1 MISNKNNNF
10 RIIGLYLFIVIISS
24 FIIIQIFKVQQFDR
38 LINTSSQPKFFKVN
52 APRGNILSN
61 DGSLLAISM
70 PLYNLF
76 LDLSVIDEFIFQRDI
91 QELSKLLSN
100 LFDNKNH
107 KEYEDFLRT
116 ARKSENNR
124 YVRLKLKVDHN
135 DLIALKKFPIF
146 KLGKNRGGLIVER
159 RPNRENPFGLL
170 ASRTIGEN
178 RDVNPVGIERA
189 YDPILSGEE
198 GKTLKRKISKGLWI
212 PQDSKWN
219 KIPKAGSDVMT
230 TINVDMQDVAERSL
244 ELALINENADWGC
257 VVLMEVKTGEIK
269 VIANLKKDSLNRVS
283 EYFNYAM
290 AEHVAPGS
298 TFKLA
303 SIVAGIEDGKFDVT
317 DSVDLYKGKFQY
329 YDRVM
334 IDSPHNYSKVTVEKA
349 FVISS
354 NVGISQLIHKNYKDN
369 PSAFTD
375 RIYKMGL
382 STKLDLE
389 LPYPSAIKMPVP
401 NHRGWS
407 GVTLP
412 WMSNGYEMA
421 ITPLH
426 LLTFYNA
433 IANNGK
439 MMKPIFTT
447 KIINDGQIISEQ
459 HPQVI
464 NPAICSRTTITKVIP
479 LLTGVVERGT
489 AKNIKSNKY
498 QIAGKTGT
506 TVLNYA
512 GRKKD
517 EKKKYQASFVGFFPA
532 YNPKYSCIVVVNN
545 PRNENVYGGKVAA
558 PIFKELSDKVY
569 SLDIDIHEPL
579 IADNVIQS
587 TPNVKAGDFDSQE
600 FILNHLEIENLK
612 MASEKEIL
620 IEDRIQYDLERL
632 IMPSLIGMNL
642 KDALYLFEKHGLE
655 VEISGSGG
663 VVYQSIKK
671 GDPIK
676 KQTVIKLEF
685 S

>member
-1 MISNKNNNF
+1 
-10 RIIGLYLFIVIISS
+10 
-24 FIIIQIFKVQQFDR
+24 
-38 LINTSSQPKFFKVN
+38 
-52 APRGNILSN
+52 
-61 DGSLLAISM
+61 
-70 PLYNLF
+70 
-76 LDLSVIDEFIFQRDI
+76 
-91 QELSKLLSN
+91 
-100 LFDNKNH
+100 
-107 KEYEDFLRT
+107 
-116 ARKSENNR
+116 
-124 YVRLKLKVDHN
+124 
-135 DLIALKKFPIF
+135 
-146 KLGKNRGGLIVER
+146 
-159 RPNRENPFGLL
+159 
-170 ASRTIGEN
+170 
-178 RDVNPVGIERA
+178 
-189 YDPILSGEE
+189 
-198 GKTLKRKISKGLWI
+198 
-212 PQDSKWN
+212 
-219 KIPKAGSDVMT
+219 
-230 TINVDMQDVAERSL
+230 
-244 ELALINENADWGC
+244 
-257 VVLMEVKTGEIK
+257 
-269 VIANLKKDSLNRVS
+269 
-283 EYFNYAM
+283 M

-401 NHRGWS
+401 NQSGWS

-464 NPAICSRTTITKVIP
+464 NPAICSRTTITKIIP

-517 EKKKYQASFVGFFPA
+517 EKKKYQASFIGFFPA

-545 PRNENVYGGKVAA
+545 PRKENVYGGKVAA
-558 PIFKELSDKVY
+558 PIFKELADKVY
-569 SLDIDIHEPL
+569 SLNIDIHEPL
-579 IADNVIQS
+579 TAENVIQS
-587 TPNVKAGDFDSQE
+587 TPNVKTGDFDSQE
-600 FILNHLEIENLK
+600 FILNHLEVKNLK
-612 MASEKEIL
+612 IASEKESL
-620 IEDRIQYDLERL
+620 IEDRIHYDLERL

-655 VEISGSGG
+655 VVISGSGG
-663 VVYQSIKK
+663 VVSQSIKK
-671 GDPIK
+671 GDPIT